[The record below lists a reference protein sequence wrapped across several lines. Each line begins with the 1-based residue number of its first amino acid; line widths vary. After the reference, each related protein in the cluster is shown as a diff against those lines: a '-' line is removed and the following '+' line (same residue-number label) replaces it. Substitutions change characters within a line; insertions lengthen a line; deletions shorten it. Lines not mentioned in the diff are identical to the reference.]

1 MIATCP
7 FLVPPSTL
15 SSSRSLSVSLA
26 SLSSLLLSTVRL
38 ILVAP
43 SSPPL
48 PSSFFLPPGGEGARA
63 ILYVRELASLYKY
76 VRDSTRRISNELAI
90 KHHEQKNT
98 RRGGGFKVF
107 FSLSLSLSFSVD
119 AIGSIKRD
127 HSKLPRLLLSFL
139 FPILKPSIKEK
150 KRVISVFPDARGRRQ
165 LATRF
170 CFVNFA

>member
-1 MIATCP
+1 MHRLMIATCP

-43 SSPPL
+43 SPPPL
-48 PSSFFLPPGGEGARA
+48 PSSFFLPPEGEGARA

-107 FSLSLSLSFSVD
+107 FSLSLSLFLGRCYWIDQKRPLKASETSALVSVPD
-119 AIGSIKRD
+119 PETIDQG
-127 HSKLPRLLLSFL
+127 
-139 FPILKPSIKEK
+139 KE
-150 KRVISVFPDARGRRQ
+150 A
-165 LATRF
+165 
-170 CFVNFA
+170 CY